1 MATKKSDDETSKK
14 LLWIAG
20 GAAVTAFAMYYVN
33 KHLNEREE
41 LNKLR
46 YAERNSRQ
54 VTGGGGGE
62 GDE

>member
-1 MATKKSDDETSKK
+1 MATKKTDDDSSKK

-41 LNKLR
+41 LNRLR
-46 YAERNSRQ
+46 LAEQFGGRN
-54 VTGGGGGE
+54 GE
-62 GDE
+62 GSGNEG

>member
-1 MATKKSDDETSKK
+1 MAKDKDDTSNK

-41 LNKLR
+41 LRRLQ
-46 YAERNSRQ
+46 YAERQ
-54 VTGGGGGE
+54 QKLKEGGE
-62 GDE
+62 E